1 MRWKLNCLYYR
12 EENYFAK
19 RRQFCCSDCKIW
31 TAPIITSW
39 NFLKNKAVLLQWFE
53 NMNCPYYHEL
63 KLSKKWS
70 SFVEV
75 TWNLN
80 YPYYHELKFS
90 KKCGRF
96 YEITWKFALP
106 LSSRGQIFTKI
117 KHICLSDLK
126 ISTALIIT
134 S

>member
-1 MRWKLNCLYYR
+1 MIRKLKLPLLSR
-12 EENYFAK
+12 AETFSIIK
-19 RRQFCCSDCKIW
+19 QFCWSNSKTW

-63 KLSKKWS
+63 KFSKKWS